1 MGSGFPRPIANE
13 TDLSYYVDTLLKG
26 VSCVQGVCERGP
38 INEATLVGS
47 AEEFER
53 IFGSNLNGYD
63 FPLVCKRALSYG
75 ATLWISRV
83 VHQTVT
89 LGVASTE
96 AQAAGVTLKDRAST
110 SAVDTLKV
118 EANSVGTWGNQLKV
132 KVVDSSTD
140 PANLFS
146 LEVYVGDTLAE
157 TLTDLSMDD
166 TLENY
171 VENASSN
178 YVTLTDL
185 DSETEAPSNM
195 PAKSADVRQRRPRR
209 TC

>member
-96 AQAAGVTLKDRAST
+96 AIQRAAAACFWRLSRPQMSAS
-110 SAVDTLKV
+110 
-118 EANSVGTWGNQLKV
+118 
-132 KVVDSSTD
+132 
-140 PANLFS
+140 
-146 LEVYVGDTLAE
+146 
-157 TLTDLSMDD
+157 
-166 TLENY
+166 
-171 VENASSN
+171 
-178 YVTLTDL
+178 
-185 DSETEAPSNM
+185 
-195 PAKSADVRQRRPRR
+195 QRRLRPMARSL
-209 TC
+209 